1 MEAAT
6 TQHSAV
12 RAPGREHIPL
22 SPKGFIVIRILQL
35 VFGVII
41 LGLGAFGVWW
51 SGGLAD
57 GPTFILVVALFTLI
71 TSIYHLVAEYG
82 APSIYNYW
90 AVLGLDI
97 FMVIMWLSSFA
108 LLASQV
114 AIWMAYV
121 SVNYYYSGDKI
132 VISCLAAAAALG
144 GIQFVLHI
152 VSLVIHSINLHRH
165 RAAGLHC
172 MPGAPA
178 SAPTAMGPVGGVPE
192 KPVTYQQVAPQPTP
206 SPAPAYIQ
214 AYPVQQMQPQQMQ
227 PQQMQ
232 PQQIM
237 QPQQM
242 QPQQMQ
248 PQQQQQ
254 QYYVQ
259 QGQVA
264 QLPSHPQ

>member
-22 SPKGFIVIRILQL
+22 YPKGFIVIRILQL
-35 VFGVII
+35 IFGVII

-108 LLASQV
+108 LLASRV
-114 AIWMAYV
+114 APSMAYIG
-121 SVNYYYSGDKI
+121 SSFYYSDYKI
-132 VISCLAAAAALG
+132 VVSCLAAAAALG
-144 GIQFVLHI
+144 AIQFVLHI

-172 MPGAPA
+172 MPGAAA
-178 SAPTAMGPVGGVPE
+178 SAPATMAAGPVGGVPE

-232 PQQIM
+232 PQQ
-237 QPQQM
+237 M